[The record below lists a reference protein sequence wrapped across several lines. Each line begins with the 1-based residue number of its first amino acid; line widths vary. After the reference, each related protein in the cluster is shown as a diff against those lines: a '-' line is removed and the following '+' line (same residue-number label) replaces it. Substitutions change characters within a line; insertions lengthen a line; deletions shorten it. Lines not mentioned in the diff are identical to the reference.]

1 MHAER
6 TAGIMDDGQDQ
17 ESTDEF
23 DDLESQPALDPAETG
38 ADVDADTS
46 DAAAALD
53 RLPAPDRPDED
64 IADQPVAD
72 SE

>member
-17 ESTDEF
+17 ELTDEF

-46 DAAAALD
+46 DAL
-53 RLPAPDRPDED
+53 RLSTVVCTRPAR
-64 IADQPVAD
+64 
-72 SE
+72 